1 MFVANFIYLQQE
13 CCGSEISRATLVLN
27 LLWESLDGKGQFLM
41 NFKPTEARGCC
52 AETWILTSATPYVV
66 IDRGS
71 AVSGQELNSP

>member
-41 NFKPTEARGCC
+41 NLSLLKNEA
-52 AETWILTSATPYVV
+52 VV
-66 IDRGS
+66 LRLGS
-71 AVSGQELNSP
+71 

>member
-41 NFKPTEARGCC
+41 NFKPTEA
-52 AETWILTSATPYVV
+52 
-66 IDRGS
+66 
-71 AVSGQELNSP
+71 